1 MAAKLNVHY
10 ENIRYLIRTRY
21 LKAEKLLVRFRC
33 AYFIN
38 SKDLEEFNEKY
49 ILVGSLA
56 KKLKVIPQNLTEKL
70 ASIDIHPI
78 SGPHI
83 DGEFNNIF
91 LQESV
96 RHLTKKILKNN

>member
-1 MAAKLNVHY
+1 MKIHLGWQ
-10 ENIRYLIRTRY
+10 L
-21 LKAEKLLVRFRC
+21 
-33 AYFIN
+33 
-38 SKDLEEFNEKY
+38 S
-49 ILVGSLA
+49 